1 MKNVFYIKL
10 IRLLDIVVISL
21 IVHFIVYFWCE
32 FPYYV
37 CVNVKQIG
45 EKMKKLISVI
55 LLMGFTSLSYA
66 GGHSMGNSDGNNA
79 SSAKASSG
87 VHFYGR
93 MYIGYDKTSGS
104 LQRLDDHGSKSGLGL
119 KIRSG
124 NIVGNLEYKFDIGDG
139 TSENGVACSSASGN
153 GCQTFALH
161 VGNLGFMTG
170 LGYIGAGTFEAPYKT
185 MGMYDTNMDTAIA
198 LNGHG
203 AFSQGQGGIAGNF
216 EGAVAYHAMMG
227 PVELGFMYAAT
238 DNTAEDRANTD
249 RGDYS
254 LGITFKDMIMGGLT
268 FGYAT
273 YNDNEVSG
281 GNSESNDKFFAS
293 YKAMPN
299 MGVFV
304 SLEDLEVA
312 NTFIAGAATDGEI
325 KTFGIHYSMGA
336 ADLQLVTAEGDSSG
350 AANTNYNTRSIS
362 AKINLSK
369 HSDITIGY
377 TKQDFDEDGTDIST
391 SGLGLTHKF

>member
-1 MKNVFYIKL
+1 
-10 IRLLDIVVISL
+10 
-21 IVHFIVYFWCE
+21 
-32 FPYYV
+32 
-37 CVNVKQIG
+37 
-45 EKMKKLISVI
+45 MKKLLSVI

-93 MYIGYDKTSGS
+93 LYVGYDKTTGS
-104 LQRLDDHGSKSGLGL
+104 VNRLDNDGNKSRLGL

-139 TSENGVACSSASGN
+139 DAGSNCGANNSNECG
-153 GCQTFALH
+153 TFDMH
-161 VGNLGFMTG
+161 VGNLGFMTP

-185 MGMYDTNMDTAIA
+185 MGQFDTNMDTAIA
-198 LNGHG
+198 LNAHG

-216 EGAVAYHAMMG
+216 EGAIAYHAMMG
-227 PVELGFMYAAT
+227 PIELGYMYAST
-238 DNTAEDRANTD
+238 DNTATDQSNTD
-249 RGDYS
+249 RGDFS
-254 LGITFKDMIMGGLT
+254 LGITFKDMIMSGLT

-273 YNDNEVSG
+273 YNDNEVAG
-281 GNSESNDKFFAS
+281 GDSESNDKFFAS

-304 SLEDLEVA
+304 SFEDLEVS
-312 NTFIAGAATDGEI
+312 NTFIAGATTDGEI

-336 ADLQLVTAEGDSSG
+336 ADLQLVSAEGESSG
-350 AANTNYNTRSIS
+350 AANQDYNTRSIS

-377 TKQDFDEDGTDIST
+377 TKQDFDQDGADVST

>member
-1 MKNVFYIKL
+1 
-10 IRLLDIVVISL
+10 
-21 IVHFIVYFWCE
+21 
-32 FPYYV
+32 
-37 CVNVKQIG
+37 
-45 EKMKKLISVI
+45 MKKLLSVI

-93 MYIGYDKTSGS
+93 LYVGYDKTTGS
-104 LQRLDDHGSKSGLGL
+104 VNRLDNDGNKSRLGL

-139 TSENGVACSSASGN
+139 DAGSNCGANNSNECG
-153 GCQTFALH
+153 TFDMH
-161 VGNLGFMTG
+161 VGNLGFMTP

-185 MGMYDTNMDTAIA
+185 MGQFDTNMDTAIA
-198 LNGHG
+198 LNAHG
-203 AFSQGQGGIAGNF
+203 GFSQGQGGIAGNF
-216 EGAVAYHAMMG
+216 EGAIAYHAMMG
-227 PVELGFMYAAT
+227 PIELGYMYAST
-238 DNTAEDRANTD
+238 DNTATDQSNTD
-249 RGDYS
+249 RGDFS
-254 LGITFKDMIMGGLT
+254 LGITFKDMIMSGLT

-273 YNDNEVSG
+273 YNDNEVAG
-281 GNSESNDKFFAS
+281 GDSESNDKFFAS

-304 SLEDLEVA
+304 SFEDLEVS
-312 NTFIAGAATDGEI
+312 NTFIAGATTDGEI

-336 ADLQLVTAEGDSSG
+336 ADLQLVSAEGESSG
-350 AANTNYNTRSIS
+350 AANQDYNTRSIS

-377 TKQDFDEDGTDIST
+377 TKQDFDQDGTDRST

>member
-1 MKNVFYIKL
+1 
-10 IRLLDIVVISL
+10 
-21 IVHFIVYFWCE
+21 
-32 FPYYV
+32 
-37 CVNVKQIG
+37 
-45 EKMKKLISVI
+45 MKKLLSLV
-55 LLMGFTSLSYA
+55 LLMGLSSLSYA
-66 GGHSMGNSDGNNA
+66 GGQAMSGGEHNHA

-93 MYIGYDKTSGS
+93 LYIGYDKTSGTV
-104 LQRLDDHGSKSGLGL
+104 QRLDDGGNKSRLGL

-139 TSENGVACSSASGN
+139 TSGAGINCGTNNAN
-153 GCQTFALH
+153 GCQTFDMH
-161 VGNLGFMTG
+161 IGNLGFMTP

-185 MGMYDTNMDTAIA
+185 MGQFDTNMDTAIA
-198 LNGHG
+198 LNSHG
-203 AFSQGQGGIAGNF
+203 GFSQGQGGIAGNF
-216 EGAVAYHAMMG
+216 EGAMAYHAMMG
-227 PVELGFMYAAT
+227 PIELGFMYAAT
-238 DNTAEDRANTD
+238 DNTANDNTNTD

-254 LGITFKDMIMGGLT
+254 LGITFKDMVMSGLT

-281 GNSESNDKFFAS
+281 GDSESNDKFFAS
-293 YKAMPN
+293 YKVMPN
-299 MGVFV
+299 MGVFA

-312 NTFIAGAATDGEI
+312 NTYIASSNLDGEI
-325 KTFGIHYSMGA
+325 KTFGIHYSMGS
-336 ADLQLVTAEGDSSG
+336 ADLQLVTAEGQVSSSG
-350 AANTNYNTRSIS
+350 TDSQDYNTRSIS

-377 TKQDFDEDGTDIST
+377 TKQDFDQDGTDIST

>member
-1 MKNVFYIKL
+1 
-10 IRLLDIVVISL
+10 
-21 IVHFIVYFWCE
+21 
-32 FPYYV
+32 
-37 CVNVKQIG
+37 
-45 EKMKKLISVI
+45 MKKLLSIV
-55 LLMGFTSLSYA
+55 LLMGLSSISYA
-66 GGHSMGNSDGNNA
+66 GGHAMGDGNNNHA

-93 MYIGYDKTSGS
+93 MYVGYDKTSGTV
-104 LQRLDDHGSKSGLGL
+104 QRLDDEGNKSRLGL

-139 TSENGVACSSASGN
+139 TSGSGNNCGSASEN
-153 GCQTFALH
+153 GCQTFDLH
-161 VGNLGFMTG
+161 IGNLGFMTPM
-170 LGYIGAGTFEAPYKT
+170 GYVGAGTYEAPYKT
-185 MGMYDTNMDTAIA
+185 MGQFDTNIDTAIA
-198 LNGHG
+198 LNSHG
-203 AFSQGQGGIAGNF
+203 AQSQGQGGIAGNF
-216 EGAVAYHAMMG
+216 EGAIAYHAMMG

-238 DNTAEDRANTD
+238 DNTAQDNTNTD

-293 YKAMPN
+293 YKVMPN
-299 MGVFV
+299 MGIFV

-312 NTFIAGAATDGEI
+312 NTFIASSNTDGEI
-325 KTFGIHYSMGA
+325 KTFGIHYSMGS
-336 ADLQLVTAEGDSSG
+336 ADLQLVSAEGDSSG
-350 AANTNYNTRSIS
+350 AANQDYNTRSIS

-377 TKQDFDEDGTDIST
+377 TKKDFDQDGTDVST

>member
-1 MKNVFYIKL
+1 M
-10 IRLLDIVVISL
+10 
-21 IVHFIVYFWCE
+21 
-32 FPYYV
+32 YV
-37 CVNVKQIG
+37 
-45 EKMKKLISVI
+45 
-55 LLMGFTSLSYA
+55 
-66 GGHSMGNSDGNNA
+66 
-79 SSAKASSG
+79 
-87 VHFYGR
+87 
-93 MYIGYDKTSGS
+93 GYDKTSGTV
-104 LQRLDDHGSKSGLGL
+104 QRLDNDGNKSRLGL

-139 TSENGVACSSASGN
+139 TSENGDVTCSTAPGN

-185 MGMYDTNMDTAIA
+185 MGQFDTNMDTAIA
-198 LNGHG
+198 LNSHG

-216 EGAVAYHAMMG
+216 ESAIAYHAMMG
-227 PVELGFMYAAT
+227 PVELGFMYAAS
-238 DNTAEDRANTD
+238 DNTATDHANTD

-350 AANTNYNTRSIS
+350 AANQDYNTRSIS

-377 TKQDFDEDGTDIST
+377 TKQDFDQDGTDVST

>member
-1 MKNVFYIKL
+1 
-10 IRLLDIVVISL
+10 
-21 IVHFIVYFWCE
+21 
-32 FPYYV
+32 
-37 CVNVKQIG
+37 
-45 EKMKKLISVI
+45 MKKLLSVI

-93 MYIGYDKTSGS
+93 LYVGYDKTTGS
-104 LQRLDDHGSKSGLGL
+104 VNRLDNDGNKSRLGL

-139 TSENGVACSSASGN
+139 DAGSNCGANNSNECG
-153 GCQTFALH
+153 TFDMH
-161 VGNLGFMTG
+161 VGNLGFMTP

-185 MGMYDTNMDTAIA
+185 MGQFDTNMDTAIA
-198 LNGHG
+198 LNAHG

-216 EGAVAYHAMMG
+216 EGAIAYHAMMG
-227 PVELGFMYAAT
+227 PIELGYMYAST
-238 DNTAEDRANTD
+238 DNTATDQSNTD
-249 RGDYS
+249 RGDFS
-254 LGITFKDMIMGGLT
+254 LGITFKDMIMSGLT

-273 YNDNEVSG
+273 YNDNEVAG
-281 GNSESNDKFFAS
+281 GDSESNDKFFAS

-304 SLEDLEVA
+304 SFEDLEVS
-312 NTFIAGAATDGEI
+312 NTFIAGATTDGEI

-336 ADLQLVTAEGDSSG
+336 ADLQLVSAEGESSG
-350 AANTNYNTRSIS
+350 AANQDYNTRSIS

-377 TKQDFDEDGTDIST
+377 TKQDFDQDGTDRST

>member
-1 MKNVFYIKL
+1 
-10 IRLLDIVVISL
+10 
-21 IVHFIVYFWCE
+21 
-32 FPYYV
+32 
-37 CVNVKQIG
+37 
-45 EKMKKLISVI
+45 MKKLLSIV
-55 LLMGFTSLSYA
+55 LLMGLSSVSYA
-66 GGHSMGNSDGNNA
+66 GGHAMSDGGNNHA

-93 MYIGYDKTSGS
+93 LYVGYDKTSGS
-104 LQRLDDHGSKSGLGL
+104 VQRLDDEGNKSRLGL

-139 TSENGVACSSASGN
+139 TSGAGNNCGSGTEN
-153 GCQTFALH
+153 GCQTFDLH
-161 VGNLGFMTG
+161 VGNLGFMTP
-170 LGYIGAGTFEAPYKT
+170 LGYVGAGTFEAPYKT
-185 MGMYDTNMDTAIA
+185 MGQFDTNMDTAIA
-198 LNGHG
+198 LNSHG

-227 PVELGFMYAAT
+227 PIELGFMYAAS
-238 DNTAEDRANTD
+238 DNTAQDNTNTD

-254 LGITFKDMIMGGLT
+254 LGITFKDMIMNGLT

-281 GNSESNDKFFAS
+281 GDNESNDKFFAS
-293 YKAMPN
+293 YKVMPN

-312 NTFIAGAATDGEI
+312 NTFIASSNLDGEI
-325 KTFGIHYSMGA
+325 ETFGIHYSMGA
-336 ADLQLVTAEGDSSG
+336 ADLQFVTAEGEVGAGG
-350 AANTNYNTRSIS
+350 AANQSYDTRSIS

-377 TKQDFDEDGTDIST
+377 TKQDFDQNGTDVST
-391 SGLGLTHKF
+391 SGFGLTHKF

>member
-1 MKNVFYIKL
+1 
-10 IRLLDIVVISL
+10 
-21 IVHFIVYFWCE
+21 
-32 FPYYV
+32 
-37 CVNVKQIG
+37 
-45 EKMKKLISVI
+45 MKKLLSVI

-66 GGHSMGNSDGNNA
+66 GGHAMGNSDGNNA

-93 MYIGYDKTSGS
+93 LYVGYDKTSGTV
-104 LQRLDDHGSKSGLGL
+104 QRLDDGGNKSRLGL

-139 TSENGVACSSASGN
+139 TSGAGNNCSAAGAN
-153 GCQTFALH
+153 GCQTFDLH
-161 VGNLGFMTG
+161 VGNLGFMTPM
-170 LGYIGAGTFEAPYKT
+170 GYIGAGTYEAPYKT
-185 MGMYDTNMDTAIA
+185 MGQFDTNMDTAIA
-198 LNGHG
+198 LNSHG

-216 EGAVAYHAMMG
+216 EGAIAYHAMMG

-238 DNTAEDRANTD
+238 DNTAQDNTNTD

-254 LGITFKDMIMGGLT
+254 LGITFKDMIMGGLK

-350 AANTNYNTRSIS
+350 ADNTNYNTRSIS

-377 TKQDFDEDGTDIST
+377 TKQDFDADGTDIST